1 MSKNK
6 SETELRDKVK
16 MNQQKAFLEEYG
28 EAIKPVVEKY
38 SMQVVPVVR
47 NLSTE
52 FKVHYEAAFAV
63 QKFTKEEVTVQKA
76 DETLDTQSE
85 AEPGT
90 DNNDKT
96 SQE

>member
-6 SETELRDKVK
+6 SEQELREETKK
-16 MNQQKAFLEEYG
+16 NQQKAFLEEYG
-28 EAIKPVVEKY
+28 DAIKPVVEKY

-76 DETLDTQSE
+76 NETLDTQSE
-85 AEPGT
+85 AESGT
-90 DNNDKT
+90 DNDNQT